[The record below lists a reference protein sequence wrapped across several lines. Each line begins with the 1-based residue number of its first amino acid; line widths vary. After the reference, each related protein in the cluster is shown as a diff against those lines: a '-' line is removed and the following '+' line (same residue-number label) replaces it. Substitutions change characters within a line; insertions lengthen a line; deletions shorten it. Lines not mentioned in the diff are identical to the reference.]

1 MDYIFLTIYLNE
13 GVVKVRIDYQ
23 MAQKIDKAM
32 KENSKETVSEYF
44 HNLIDIVSDEKFDI
58 NFDDIE
64 GFELRLED
72 NTYDTP

>member
-1 MDYIFLTIYLNE
+1 MDYIFLTIYLNG

-64 GFELRLED
+64 GFELRLGR
-72 NTYDTP
+72 

>member
-23 MAQKIDKAM
+23 MAQKIDRAM

-64 GFELRLED
+64 GFELRLGR
-72 NTYDTP
+72 

>member
-64 GFELRLED
+64 GFELRLGR
-72 NTYDTP
+72 